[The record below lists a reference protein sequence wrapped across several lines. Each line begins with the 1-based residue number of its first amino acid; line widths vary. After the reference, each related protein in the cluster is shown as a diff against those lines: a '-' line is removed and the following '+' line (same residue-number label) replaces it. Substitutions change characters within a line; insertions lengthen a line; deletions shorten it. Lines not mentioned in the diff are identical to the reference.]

1 MKQRL
6 YSIRDNKVGYMQPV
20 IRQND
25 AAAIRDFVA
34 TISLSGSDSMLNLC
48 PSDFDLY
55 FVGYFDDEAGE
66 LEHVTPVFLAFGYR
80 NVVNEVKEVPVE

>member
-1 MKQRL
+1 MKHRL
-6 YSIRDNKVGYMQPV
+6 YSIRDRKVGYMQPV

-34 TISLSGSDSMLNLC
+34 TISLSGAESMLNFS

-55 FVGYFDDEAGE
+55 FVGVFDDESGE
-66 LEHVTPVFLAFGYR
+66 LEHALPVFLASGEKA
-80 NVVNEVKEVPVE
+80 V

>member
-6 YSIRDNKVGYMQPV
+6 YSIRDRKVGYMQPV

-34 TISLSGSDSMLNLC
+34 TISLSGSESMLNLC

-55 FVGYFDDEAGE
+55 YVGTFDDESGE
-66 LEHVTPVFLAFGYR
+66 LEHVMPVFLSAGSF
-80 NVVNEVKEVPVE
+80 VNQLEKGVMDE

>member
-6 YSIRDNKVGYMQPV
+6 YSIRDKKVGYMQPV

-25 AAAIRDFVA
+25 AVAIRDFLA
-34 TISLSGSDSMLNLC
+34 TVSLSDDTSMLSLC

-55 FVGYFDDEAGE
+55 FVGIFDDESGE
-66 LEHVTPVFLAFGYR
+66 LEYTLPVYLATGEQA
-80 NVVNEVKEVPVE
+80 V

>member
-6 YSIRDNKVGYMQPV
+6 YSIRDKKVGYMQPV
-20 IRQND
+20 FRQND

-34 TISLSGSDSMLNLC
+34 TVSLSDAESMLNLC

-55 FVGYFDDEAGE
+55 FVGYFDDESGE
-66 LEHVTPVFLAFGYR
+66 LEHCLPVYLASG
-80 NVVNEVKEVPVE
+80 EKAI